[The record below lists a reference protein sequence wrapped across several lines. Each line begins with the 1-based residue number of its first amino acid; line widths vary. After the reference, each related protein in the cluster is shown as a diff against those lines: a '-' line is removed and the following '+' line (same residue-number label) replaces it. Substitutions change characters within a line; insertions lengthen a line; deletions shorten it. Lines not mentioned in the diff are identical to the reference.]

1 MKLAII
7 GAGEQA
13 REILSLITNSKT
25 YYDYEEIVLVDLEA
39 DAQKNIISESYFF
52 SLPINEFEIIIAM
65 GEPAMRAR
73 MMAKYKEKGYRFATY
88 VHESVV
94 VGNDTK
100 LLPGVILLPFVY
112 IAQDVRMGENTLVHA
127 GARIE
132 NNCVIGNSCF
142 ISSGAFIGAKTIIGN
157 NTFVGPNAA
166 VKDQLVIGDHAIIG
180 MGSNVI
186 KNVEEKCVVAGNPAK
201 KIRDNISMTVF
212 S

>member
-13 REILSLITNSKT
+13 CEVFSLITNSKT
-25 YYDYEEIVLVDLEA
+25 YNDYEEIMLIDLEA
-39 DAQKNIISESYFF
+39 DAQKNIISESDFF
-52 SLPINEFEIIIAM
+52 SLPVSEFEVIIAM

-73 MMAKYKEKGYRFATY
+73 MMKKYKEKGYKFATY

-94 VGNDTK
+94 VGNNTY

-112 IAQDVRMGENTLVHA
+112 IAQDVRIGENTLVHA

-132 NNCVIGNSCF
+132 NNCVIGNNCF
-142 ISSGAFIGAKTIIGN
+142 ISSGAFIGAKTVIGN
-157 NTFVGPNAA
+157 NAFVGPNAA
-166 VKDQLVIGDHAIIG
+166 VKDQLVIGDHVIIG
-180 MGSNVI
+180 MGSTVI
-186 KNVEEKCVVAGNPAK
+186 KNVEEKSVVVGNPAQ
-201 KIRDNISMTVF
+201 KIRDNISLAVF